1 MYTCKAIDEFR
12 ANLDGGVNPVL
23 VKKGTVFTYDGNF
36 MEVMGSDGVVK
47 KGSVPMLKSLLNEWY
62 VELEESKP
70 VVTAQDTPPEAPL
83 VESVPKAAPQPVKP
97 EIAHAKEVV
106 DSSAVGS
113 DNLGELIEK
122 YEIKSGL
129 RDRPSPTII
138 DDDAT
143 IVRQVTK
150 TAGES
155 KTRNTSGVQL
165 EDSEVG
171 KRTIVSHE
179 ERLVKITQY
188 APNPTVDP
196 SEPRKQRAIVR
207 DSEGVVVKKTS
218 EKAIFRNEIHQ
229 NKIVEKS
236 EVSVEE
242 GVVKEASYEKNKPTD
257 IGSTTQAQIAS
268 KQAAEKRA
276 TENIAKRTKQV
287 SGDQDGI
294 VVGKVRKDKG
304 VEVTGDGFVSKL
316 SVGVNEERMGEVEF
330 GNNSEG
336 DIDGIIGG
344 DAVVS
349 GGGMINASDA
359 SDEGTIVSSSSKND
373 DVDIGDIIEGI

>member
-1 MYTCKAIDEFR
+1 MSTCKAIDEFR

-23 VKKGTVFTYDGNF
+23 VKKGTVFTYDGNTI
-36 MEVMGSDGVVK
+36 EVMGIDGVVK
-47 KGSVPMLKSLLNEWY
+47 KGSVPMLKTQLNEWY
-62 VELEESKP
+62 IELEEPESVATDQPVPQDAVKVDSKP
-70 VVTAQDTPPEAPL
+70 IPQATSQPINKQD
-83 VESVPKAAPQPVKP
+83 

-129 RDRPSPTII
+129 RDRPAPKII

-143 IVRQVTK
+143 IVRQVTR

-171 KRTIVSHE
+171 KRTVVSHE
-179 ERLVKITQY
+179 ERLVKTTQY

-207 DSEGVVVKKTS
+207 DSEGVVVRKTS

-257 IGSTTQAQIAS
+257 VGSTTQAQIAA

-276 TENIAKRTKQV
+276 AENKAARIKQV
-287 SGDQDGI
+287 SGDQDGV
-294 VVGKVRKDKG
+294 VVGKVRKDKS
-304 VEVTGDGFVSKL
+304 VEVTGDGFTSKL
-316 SVGVNEERMGEVEF
+316 SVGVNEEKMGEV
-330 GNNSEG
+330 SLV
-336 DIDGIIGG
+336 IIQKAISMG
-344 DAVVS
+344 
-349 GGGMINASDA
+349 
-359 SDEGTIVSSSSKND
+359 
-373 DVDIGDIIEGI
+373 